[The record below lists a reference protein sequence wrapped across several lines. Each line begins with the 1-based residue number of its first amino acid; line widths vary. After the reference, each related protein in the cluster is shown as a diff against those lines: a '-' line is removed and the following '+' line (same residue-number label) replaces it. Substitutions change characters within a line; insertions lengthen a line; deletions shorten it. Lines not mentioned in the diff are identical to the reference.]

1 MKSWKSL
8 AIFAIVLVALIAALA
23 AAKAFLPGA
32 ATPTATPTPGPAPLL
47 QLKAADVAAVTVE
60 NPSGTISL
68 FCREIPGTN
77 GGATDYEWSVTEPAS
92 DYYAADQVSYMGAG
106 LLVFVATE
114 EISAQTNDLAPFGLA
129 TPSATVTLRM
139 RDGTKRIVRI
149 GDQAPGT
156 TARYATLDDA
166 GRVVLVPS
174 STFSTAS
181 QTMLDLLDTT
191 LPIAGMTA
199 ENLVTLEM
207 NRLKDGLDVQFA
219 LEGTDVKVWRIK
231 SPIAV
236 DADAT
241 RLPTLIAEVVGI
253 APESYIEYEPK
264 DLSKYGLDKPRY
276 RFFLRS
282 ATGDVAISIG
292 GDAGSGS
299 AYFLSSAVPA
309 VFKGNFSTLGTIDSP
324 LLNLMSRLV
333 YLPNIWDVSRIVID
347 IDGKR
352 IDCGIDTDKD
362 QTGEEGKFT
371 VNGRDATVKNGNDE
385 SYFRKFYT
393 SVIDKAAQRLEL
405 DANPADTKDIAIAY
419 SLKDGSSMVLT
430 FAKDDRGGYY
440 VFKNG
445 TYTGFVVSRD
455 DFYSTNP
462 YDLGMM
468 PTYDILANAM
478 DHAVDGIFAT
488 PTPAPTSGG

>member
-8 AIFAIVLVALIAALA
+8 AVFAIVLVALIAALA

-32 ATPTATPTPGPAPLL
+32 ATPTATPTPGPDPLL
-47 QLKAADVAAVTVE
+47 KTTAADVASITAE
-60 NPSGTISL
+60 NPDGTITL

-77 GGATDYEWSVTEPAS
+77 GGAADYEWSVTEPAS

-106 LLVFVATE
+106 LLTFVATE
-114 EISAQTNDLAPFGLA
+114 EISAKTNDLAPFGLT
-129 TPSATVTLRM
+129 TPTVTVTVRL
-139 RDGTKRIVRI
+139 RDGTKHVVRF

-174 STFSTAS
+174 STFGTAS
-181 QTMLDLLDTT
+181 QTRLDLLDKT
-191 LPIAGMTA
+191 LPLAGMTA
-199 ENLVTLEM
+199 ENLETLEM
-207 NRLKDGLDVQFA
+207 NRLKDGLDIQFV
-219 LEGTDVKVWRIK
+219 LEGTDPKVWRIK
-231 SPIAV
+231 SPLSV
-236 DADAT
+236 DADPT
-241 RLPTLIAEVVGI
+241 RLSTLIGEIVGI
-253 APESYIEYEPK
+253 APESYVEYEPQ
-264 DLSKYGLDKPRY
+264 DLSKYGLDHPRY

-309 VFKGNFSTLGTIDSP
+309 VFKGSFSNLTTVDSS
-324 LLNLMSRLV
+324 LVSLMSRLV
-333 YLPNIWDVSRIVID
+333 YLPNIWDVARIVID

-352 IDCGIDTDKD
+352 IDCGIDTSKD
-362 QTGEEGKFT
+362 QQGEEGKFT
-371 VNGRDATVKNGNDE
+371 VNGRDATVRNGDDE

-393 SVIDKAAQRLEL
+393 SVIDKSAQRLEL
-405 DANPADTKDIAIAY
+405 DAHPADTKDITIAY
-419 SLKDGSSMVLT
+419 TLKDATSMVLT
-430 FAKDDRGGYY
+430 FAKDDRDGYY

-445 TYTGFVVSRD
+445 TYTGYVVSRD

-462 YDLGMM
+462 ADLGMM